1 MNCDLRLATLT
12 TPAVK
17 AGVARARLLSC
28 RFQTRLLF
36 SHGCRQR
43 CRNGE
48 AEQRGQAEA
57 AAAFQGRTICHP
69 LGFYSSRDLPGSRF
83 YARGNRGIEQ
93 FCSSLKATQL
103 SNGGAMNSSSGPPRP
118 ILLTTML
125 YCGNLKVVSCLL

>member
-69 LGFYSSRDLPGSRF
+69 LGFYSSRDLPGSVGEEPGF
-83 YARGNRGIEQ
+83 KRGADPGMPEPTVLRDLH
-93 FCSSLKATQL
+93 CML
-103 SNGGAMNSSSGPPRP
+103 SYISH
-118 ILLTTML
+118 
-125 YCGNLKVVSCLL
+125 V